1 MCRNHG
7 RRVCSKKQN
16 FRLRSVF
23 TIWCIWIAKKIE
35 KAKWHDNRDMYSIE
49 NGIPFLTERRNGW
62 ISEASL
68 QRNRWWREA
77 WRGIDR
83 RCDFPSFFTP
93 DQRHP
98 PFRTLSLSRPPT
110 LTAALSLSLHRSL
123 GRPTFTLRLCLS
135 AVVLALLLSPTFASC
150 RRHSPSSPPNEST
163 RVSASPLLSS
173 LLFFSF
179 PRWWSR
185 YLLTVLTS
193 LFHVSLLFFKIL
205 SIDRS
210 KLRLHLFFFIFV

>member
-1 MCRNHG
+1 
-7 RRVCSKKQN
+7 
-16 FRLRSVF
+16 
-23 TIWCIWIAKKIE
+23 
-35 KAKWHDNRDMYSIE
+35 MYSIE

-123 GRPTFTLRLCLS
+123 GRPTFILRLCLS
-135 AVVLALLLSPTFASC
+135 AVVLALLLSPTFALADGI
-150 RRHSPSSPPNEST
+150 HPPVHRTNPH
-163 RVSASPLLSS
+163 ASPHLRSS
-173 LLFFSF
+173 LPFFSF
-179 PRWWSR
+179 RFPAGD
-185 YLLTVLTS
+185 LA
-193 LFHVSLLFFKIL
+193 
-205 SIDRS
+205 
-210 KLRLHLFFFIFV
+210 IF

>member
-1 MCRNHG
+1 MVLCVGTMDEECARRNRTFVCVPFLRSDVSES
-7 RRVCSKKQN
+7 RR
-16 FRLRSVF
+16 RLRKQS
-23 TIWCIWIAKKIE
+23 
-35 KAKWHDNRDMYSIE
+35 DNRDMYNIE

-68 QRNRWWREA
+68 QRNRWWREE

-179 PRWWSR
+179 PRW
-185 YLLTVLTS
+185 
-193 LFHVSLLFFKIL
+193 
-205 SIDRS
+205 
-210 KLRLHLFFFIFV
+210 